1 MDFAG
6 AKEHIVTRLRDQL
19 DNRLCYHDLEH
30 TLDVYE
36 ASMRLCDL
44 ESVSGTEKNLIGMA
58 ALFHDAGML
67 IQYNAHEI
75 FSTQMAREIL
85 PGFGFT
91 QDEIN
96 EICHLI
102 LATQM
107 PQSAENIAEM
117 IICDA
122 DLDYLGRNDFFI
134 RSFQLRQEWMIV
146 GVMDSSLVEWLTFQV
161 RFLESHQF
169 MTGSALRMRNEGKLK
184 NIESIKKLIN
194 NIPTD

>member
-1 MDFAG
+1 MNFVG

-19 DNRLCYHDLEH
+19 DNRLCYHDLDH

-67 IQYNAHEI
+67 IQYKAHEEV
-75 FSTQMAREIL
+75 STQMAKEIL

-91 QDEIN
+91 REEVN

-107 PQSAENIAEM
+107 PQSAKNLAEM

-122 DLDYLGRNDFFI
+122 DLDYLGRDDFFI

-146 GVMDSSLVEWLTFQV
+146 GIMDSSLEEWLTFQV

-169 MTGSALRMRNEGKLK
+169 MTKSALRMRNEGKLK

-194 NIPTD
+194 NIATD